1 LPHKSITS
9 KIYIY
14 IHILGSSFSFL
25 FLQEKKNQWNGWSN
39 NYERV
44 LFTKDYSLSALKRSA
59 KDLLYSG
66 GDTPFR
72 IQTHMVMAVSD
83 SHFKRL
89 SLCEPTDH
97 QSILVTHR
105 RHFFFFLGNE
115 EKKEPKYIKRR
126 EMERKYI

>member
-1 LPHKSITS
+1 LD
-9 KIYIY
+9 
-14 IHILGSSFSFL
+14 LFFSFL

-44 LFTKDYSLSALKRSA
+44 LFTEDYSLSALKRSA

-66 GDTPFR
+66 EDTPFR

-89 SLCEPTDH
+89 SLREPTDH
-97 QSILVTHR
+97 QSILGNPQEN
-105 RHFFFFLGNE
+105 FFFFLENE
-115 EKKEPKYIKRR
+115 EKKNQSISKGDYY
-126 EMERKYI
+126 RKGKDV